1 MGKAKGPS
9 AGRFSPGR
17 GPLSFLPWLV
27 LAGILVFLFARGIRR
42 GPTFD
47 FLAYLEAGKAVA
59 SGGSLYGA
67 EGQGGGF
74 FLYSPA
80 FAVLFSPLASM
91 DPKRAYWFFHLSS
104 LGAFALSLLS
114 LGLVFRRSGVGV
126 SLPWVLAGAGLL
138 VLYPLA
144 SNFKH
149 GNTNSFILLL
159 FCLSL
164 HAYAAGRPFLGGLPL
179 SLAVGFKVTP
189 ILFLPWLILR
199 KRRRE
204 TWGFLGGLVF
214 WMVLLPAAVL
224 GPARAYRETRSWVSR
239 IVLPAAFSKERIR
252 PRVLEESGESLP
264 RITHALLAGREE
276 GAGKTRRKGLTPSLG
291 ILSRKQAKV
300 LGYGIAIF
308 VILATLLLT
317 RGEPG
322 PGEGGFG
329 LVAAAALLASPVS
342 RAAHFVLLLPLAA
355 WLFRLALSGEDEE
368 KRRRAW
374 ARFALGAGILFMVLS
389 ILAAKTA
396 GFPSKTFFP
405 DAWLALPLWAG
416 GLFLVPRN
424 AHP

>member
-1 MGKAKGPS
+1 MGKDKGP
-9 AGRFSPGR
+9 AGGRIFPGR

-27 LAGILVFLFARGIRR
+27 LAGILAFLFARGIRR

-47 FLAYLEAGKAVA
+47 FLAYMEAGRAAA

-67 EGQGGGF
+67 EGQGGRF
-74 FLYSPA
+74 FLYSPV

-104 LGAFALSLLS
+104 LGALGLSLLS
-114 LGLVFRRSGVGV
+114 LGLVFRRSRGRV
-126 SLPWVLAGAGLL
+126 SLPWVLAGAALL

-149 GNTNSFILLL
+149 GNTNTFILLL
-159 FCLSL
+159 LCLSL
-164 HAYAAGRPFLGGLPL
+164 HAYAAGKPFLGGLPL

-204 TWGFLGGLVF
+204 TWGFLVGLVF
-214 WMVLLPAAVL
+214 WMALLPAAVL
-224 GPARAYRETRSWVSR
+224 GPGRAYKETRAWVSR
-239 IVLPAAFSKERIR
+239 IVLPAAFSKEKIR

-264 RITHALLAGREE
+264 RITRALLARRE
-276 GAGKTRRKGLTPSLG
+276 GIAGKTRKKSVTPSLE
-291 ILSRKQAKV
+291 ILSRREAKI
-300 LGYGIAIF
+300 LGYGLALL
-308 VILATLLLT
+308 VILGTLLLT
-317 RGEPG
+317 RREPG

-374 ARFALGAGILFMVLS
+374 ARFTLAAGILFMVLS
-389 ILAAKTA
+389 ILAAKAA

-405 DAWLALPLWAG
+405 DACLALLLWAG
-416 GLFLVPRN
+416 GLLLVSRN